1 MREDGDKMKGR
12 SGGPSLNSLEAI
24 SAGQSNWVEIPTDK
38 AMAKI
43 SQALREGAPSIREA
57 AKKEQKPKISSR
69 GRTPKRKTA
78 PRTGS
83 VNAPAARPAAAG
95 RSKKKKKESVEETD
109 LKEDS
114 VVDPTTKEPP
124 VRARVFPE
132 VKSVPVPA
140 PIVAPEIMMGQH
152 FGAKVAPGTASS
164 AAAAAAASSA
174 HQQSNQIFPTE
185 ILTPDEIAAA
195 EEHFRHGKLVSSPTG
210 RGKEIIMPPTPVAMT
225 QPKALRTESDE
236 SRERRT
242 DDDLQQAVEADEQ
255 LNHLLQIDKAT
266 SMLPTLSKR
275 THSGQRYAYSYPSSA
290 PGHPTAAA
298 SSAQVGTPTPHLLPM
313 SPIFSPTFDFGTTS
327 TSVDNPTMS
336 PPNFATMFD
345 SPVTSR
351 SGPTM
356 NNGAQ
361 GLRPPSFVG
370 AASGLQRTHSLALSN
385 TASDH
390 GMISSNEVKNVF
402 NDEHDVANS
411 VGSVSGGGIH
421 NHHHS
426 GFMTT
431 KGSVE
436 VEIGSNSRAI
446 ISPVL
451 ASQPP
456 SEARDV
462 APIEGSNRSSSSRN
476 KSGIGR
482 STHSTNSRSVSTDIT
497 DGELAAIGE
506 ATLRKA

>member
-24 SAGQSNWVEIPTDK
+24 SVVGQSNWVEIPTDK

-69 GRTPKRKTA
+69 GRTPKRKTS

-95 RSKKKKKESVEETD
+95 RSKKKKKESVEETA

-225 QPKALRTESDE
+225 QPKALRTDSDE

-266 SMLPTLSKR
+266 SMLPILPKR

-313 SPIFSPTFDFGTTS
+313 SPIFSPTFDFGTS

-345 SPVTSR
+345 SPVR

-356 NNGAQ
+356 NNGAR
-361 GLRPPSFVG
+361 GLPPPSFVG

-426 GFMTT
+426 GNMTT

-482 STHSTNSRSVSTDIT
+482 SAHSTNSRSVSTDIT

>member
-1 MREDGDKMKGR
+1 MKGR

-24 SAGQSNWVEIPTDK
+24 SAGRSSWVEIPTDR

-43 SQALREGAPSIREA
+43 SQALREGAPSIRDA

-69 GRTPKRKTA
+69 GRTPKRKTS
-78 PRTGS
+78 PRTDS
-83 VNAPAARPAAAG
+83 VNATAG
-95 RSKKKKKESVEETD
+95 RSKKKKKESVEEID
-109 LKEDS
+109 LKGDS
-114 VVDPTTKEPP
+114 VVCPTTKEPP

-174 HQQSNQIFPTE
+174 NQQSNQISPTE

-225 QPKALRTESDE
+225 QPEALRTESDE

-266 SMLPTLSKR
+266 SMLPTSPKR
-275 THSGQRYAYSYPSSA
+275 TQSGQRYAYSYPSST
-290 PGHPTAAA
+290 PGHPTAAV

-313 SPIFSPTFDFGTTS
+313 SPIFSPTFDFGTS

-345 SPVTSR
+345 SPVR

-356 NNGAQ
+356 NNGAR
-361 GLRPPSFVG
+361 GLPPPSFVG
-370 AASGLQRTHSLALSN
+370 TAASGLQRTHSLALSN

-421 NHHHS
+421 NHHS
-426 GFMTT
+426 GNMTT

-436 VEIGSNSRAI
+436 AEIGSNSRAI

-482 STHSTNSRSVSTDIT
+482 SAHSTNSRSVSTDIT

-506 ATLRKA
+506 ATLRKT